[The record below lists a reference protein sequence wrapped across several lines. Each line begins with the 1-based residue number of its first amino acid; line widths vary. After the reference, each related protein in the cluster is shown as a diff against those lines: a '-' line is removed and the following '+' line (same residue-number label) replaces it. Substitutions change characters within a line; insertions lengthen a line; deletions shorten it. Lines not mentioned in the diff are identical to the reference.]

1 MKVSANVTFNDESGN
16 PVTVATEN
24 TYTPTVYG
32 VQPST
37 DKTTG
42 KQGQTQ
48 TSKSG
53 KDRFSE
59 LNTATNTQM
68 EQT

>member
-1 MKVSANVTFNDESGN
+1 MEFNHQQIKLQE
-16 PVTVATEN
+16 
-24 TYTPTVYG
+24 
-32 VQPST
+32 
-37 DKTTG
+37 

-59 LNTATNTQM
+59 LNTATNTPDG
-68 EQT
+68 TNVDWSTAAYSPRRS